1 MPDNNS
7 SELNNS
13 IHALLCV
20 LCYNLHVSFAG
31 TIGKV
36 ETNAVKST
44 LRYRFGDDGGIS
56 MTNYELFMAML
67 AVAGIVIALIRK

>member
-1 MPDNNS
+1 
-7 SELNNS
+7 
-13 IHALLCV
+13 
-20 LCYNLHVSFAG
+20 LHVSFAG